1 MTSTPNQPDLIREA
15 KAIVA
20 LSFRNGPIEDVHSG
34 KVCPTC
40 NGAPGYSRI
49 SDAEMKQI
57 MKAAV
62 NRVYKLLKLKASDPA
77 KYEKEIAFGARNTLS
92 WDDPE

>member
-1 MTSTPNQPDLIREA
+1 MTSIPEQPDLIREA

-20 LSFRNGPIEDVHSG
+20 LAFRNGPIEDIHSG
-34 KVCPTC
+34 KICPTC
-40 NGAPGYSRI
+40 NGEAGYARI
-49 SDAEMKQI
+49 TNAEMKTI

-62 NRVYKLLKLKASDPA
+62 NRVYKLLKLKANDPA